1 MIAPKIYVHL
11 DVAMVYANAENVF
24 ATLDGKANLVENQKN
39 AKARKATFHVL
50 EMVNANMANVS
61 VILVLKVKVVKRKA
75 YAQKTVPNMV
85 FAGKVNANVTQDGL
99 VKHVVNSQT
108 KRIAQKVALHQ
119 MVSVTMENV
128 YVPHN
133 TLVQV
138 ARPRKNAQI
147 TVMDTD
153 NVTYDNACA
162 PLVLKAMRARKTS
175 HATVMAKVLAKL
187 DVAIA
192 CQVMKVKAVKLKQN
206 VHKIVLDMV
215 FAVVKL
221 VIVTQDLLVKHVQK
235 M

>member
-1 MIAPKIYVHL
+1 MVEMIAPKIYVHL

-85 FAGKVNANVTQDGL
+85 FAGKVNDNVTQDGL
-99 VKHVVNSQT
+99 VKHVVNFQT

-133 TLVQV
+133 TLAQV
-138 ARPRKNAQI
+138 ASPKKNAPI

-153 NVTYDNACA
+153 NVT
-162 PLVLKAMRARKTS
+162 
-175 HATVMAKVLAKL
+175 
-187 DVAIA
+187 
-192 CQVMKVKAVKLKQN
+192 
-206 VHKIVLDMV
+206 
-215 FAVVKL
+215 
-221 VIVTQDLLVKHVQK
+221 
-235 M
+235 

>member
-1 MIAPKIYVHL
+1 
-11 DVAMVYANAENVF
+11 MVYANAENVF

-133 TLVQV
+133 TLAQV
-138 ARPRKNAQI
+138 ARPKKNAQI

-153 NVTYDNACA
+153 NVT
-162 PLVLKAMRARKTS
+162 
-175 HATVMAKVLAKL
+175 
-187 DVAIA
+187 
-192 CQVMKVKAVKLKQN
+192 
-206 VHKIVLDMV
+206 
-215 FAVVKL
+215 
-221 VIVTQDLLVKHVQK
+221 
-235 M
+235 

>member
-1 MIAPKIYVHL
+1 MVEMIAPKIYVHL

-24 ATLDGKANLVENQKN
+24 ATLDGKAKLVENQKN

-153 NVTYDNACA
+153 NVT
-162 PLVLKAMRARKTS
+162 
-175 HATVMAKVLAKL
+175 
-187 DVAIA
+187 
-192 CQVMKVKAVKLKQN
+192 
-206 VHKIVLDMV
+206 
-215 FAVVKL
+215 
-221 VIVTQDLLVKHVQK
+221 
-235 M
+235 

>member
-1 MIAPKIYVHL
+1 MVEMIAPKIYVHL

-24 ATLDGKANLVENQKN
+24 ATQVGWVNHAENQRHAKEQKVPYLVPVMVNANMANVFVILVLKAKVARRKVYALKIAPNMVSAGKANLVENQKN

-153 NVTYDNACA
+153 NVT
-162 PLVLKAMRARKTS
+162 
-175 HATVMAKVLAKL
+175 
-187 DVAIA
+187 
-192 CQVMKVKAVKLKQN
+192 
-206 VHKIVLDMV
+206 
-215 FAVVKL
+215 
-221 VIVTQDLLVKHVQK
+221 
-235 M
+235 

>member
-1 MIAPKIYVHL
+1 
-11 DVAMVYANAENVF
+11 
-24 ATLDGKANLVENQKN
+24 
-39 AKARKATFHVL
+39 
-50 EMVNANMANVS
+50 MVNANMANVS

-133 TLVQV
+133 TLAQV
-138 ARPRKNAQI
+138 ARPKKNAQI

-153 NVTYDNACA
+153 NVT
-162 PLVLKAMRARKTS
+162 
-175 HATVMAKVLAKL
+175 
-187 DVAIA
+187 
-192 CQVMKVKAVKLKQN
+192 
-206 VHKIVLDMV
+206 
-215 FAVVKL
+215 
-221 VIVTQDLLVKHVQK
+221 
-235 M
+235 

>member
-1 MIAPKIYVHL
+1 
-11 DVAMVYANAENVF
+11 
-24 ATLDGKANLVENQKN
+24 
-39 AKARKATFHVL
+39 
-50 EMVNANMANVS
+50 MVNANMANVS

-99 VKHVVNSQT
+99 VMHVVNSQT
-108 KRIAQKVALHQ
+108 KRSAQKIALHQ

-153 NVTYDNACA
+153 NVT
-162 PLVLKAMRARKTS
+162 
-175 HATVMAKVLAKL
+175 
-187 DVAIA
+187 
-192 CQVMKVKAVKLKQN
+192 
-206 VHKIVLDMV
+206 
-215 FAVVKL
+215 
-221 VIVTQDLLVKHVQK
+221 
-235 M
+235 